1 MSGENLK
8 PQSSRKRK
16 RQQNK
21 KKSTYIGSIEITEV
35 KSVPERNSDL
45 SYEEVNG
52 TYKVRSELLKDL
64 LQRKYNIQKN
74 NKLNFKDTSNPD
86 FLVIKRSFRYPET
99 FDEFQRKLTVCKCI
113 ESTEGLKES
122 IMNW

>member
-21 KKSTYIGSIEITEV
+21 KITYIDSIEITEV

-52 TYKVRSELLKDL
+52 AYKVRSELLKDL
-64 LQRKYNIQKN
+64 LQRKFNIQKIIN
-74 NKLNFKDTSNPD
+74 
-86 FLVIKRSFRYPET
+86 
-99 FDEFQRKLTVCKCI
+99 
-113 ESTEGLKES
+113 
-122 IMNW
+122 